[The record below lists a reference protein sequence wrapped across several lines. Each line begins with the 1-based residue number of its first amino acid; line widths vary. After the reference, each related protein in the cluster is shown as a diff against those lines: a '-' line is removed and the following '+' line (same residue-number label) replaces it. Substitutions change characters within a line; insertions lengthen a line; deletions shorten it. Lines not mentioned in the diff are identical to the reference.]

1 MPSGLLEADMKSQS
15 EKKKPEF
22 VRASANG
29 SLEPMQ
35 SHKSQSALLELPHKA
50 ILRSDPKASED
61 KGNVSRSLME
71 KAHELHNR
79 AKENNKNKGSQ
90 LSIGNRAHRV
100 MQNDMDL
107 PAIEEAADKENDTFA
122 QGGPLAGLARKKSID
137 RSVSRSRSGIRSAQS
152 A

>member
-1 MPSGLLEADMKSQS
+1 
-15 EKKKPEF
+15 
-22 VRASANG
+22 
-29 SLEPMQ
+29 
-35 SHKSQSALLELPHKA
+35 
-50 ILRSDPKASED
+50 
-61 KGNVSRSLME
+61 ME

-122 QGGPLAGLARKKSID
+122 QGGPLAGLARKKSVD
-137 RSVSRSRSGIRSAQS
+137 RSVDRSRSGIRSAHS